1 MGALAGESKRKI
13 QERLGETKRGL
24 GGAVME
30 GETNFGLRQDVP
42 GGYHRLGRDK
52 VIEMGGQLWPH
63 WGIVNGQLDC
73 SQP

>member
-1 MGALAGESKRKI
+1 
-13 QERLGETKRGL
+13 
-24 GGAVME
+24 ME